1 MALTDWGHG
10 LRSCLVFGTLAAE
23 SASSYASE
31 ISHISVTLTQ
41 AGTQMKEAYAA
52 CRPFGTDRN
61 RHTPPIPASLSQPPA
76 VFICRRVRELM
87 WQHAGILRSM
97 ENLKNTLDEI
107 NSLALLADT
116 CCRPDS
122 CAGPRQLQSFLK
134 AHQYTDL
141 SRALLIAMMEEMKA
155 AAATTGKMLRIQ
167 MTPIIC
173 TASVLALKR
182 TSMMSGKCLFH
193 LPPDRQKHTGG
204 GFKYFIFK

>member
-1 MALTDWGHG
+1 MDHNCSTSVKGLYACGEAAGGIHGADRLGGMASG
-10 LRSCLVFGTLAAE
+10 SCLVFGTLAAE

-97 ENLKNTLDEI
+97 ENLKIHWMKSTPLP
-107 NSLALLADT
+107 SLQIHA
-116 CCRPDS
+116 
-122 CAGPRQLQSFLK
+122 AGQTPVPAPGSF
-134 AHQYTDL
+134 
-141 SRALLIAMMEEMKA
+141 S
-155 AAATTGKMLRIQ
+155 
-167 MTPIIC
+167 P
-173 TASVLALKR
+173 S
-182 TSMMSGKCLFH
+182 
-193 LPPDRQKHTGG
+193 
-204 GFKYFIFK
+204 